1 MTERLLKIAMM
12 TTLLTL
18 FLLGGLA
25 LPVASA
31 DDSVRSTD
39 GARRFTV
46 RDRGDRYKAIIND
59 RGEKVGYGVKRGD
72 SWTYFVNDDAYT
84 VGEDD

>member
-1 MTERLLKIAMM
+1 MTERLLKIALMS
-12 TTLLTL
+12 TLLTL
-18 FLLGGLA
+18 FLPGGLA

-31 DDSVRSTD
+31 DDTVRSTD

-72 SWTYFVNDDAYT
+72 SWTYFVDKDAYT
-84 VGEDD
+84 VDKDE